1 MARIGRTV
9 EERIS
14 LIATKEWG
22 IVTRP
27 ELLAAGITDD
37 ETRHRV
43 RVGLLIR
50 EYKGVYRVGHRAP
63 SVEASYLAAVKA
75 CGEGAVLSGR
85 AAAYLQGL
93 LRIRN
98 PPPPEV
104 TTPTERRIAGIR
116 TKRCRNMH
124 PREHTTQRGI
134 PITMVP
140 RTLVDLSAEVDVE
153 TLARACH
160 EAGVKYRTTPRQVN
174 AVLTR
179 RRNPPGS
186 AKLRAVISGAT
197 KVSLSKLESGFLKFL
212 KAAFLPLP
220 ETNRRVGTKRV
231 DCRWPG
237 HQLTVELQSYRFHNS
252 RHAWEQDYRR
262 EREARK
268 RGDEFR
274 RFTYADVFEDQGYML
289 GELRTLLS
297 ATRSIAPRG

>member
-1 MARIGRTV
+1 MAHQPRTV
-9 EERIS
+9 EERVARLAADEWGVVTRAELLDAGVSVDQIVQRVRS
-14 LIATKEWG
+14 GYLIA
-22 IVTRP
+22 
-27 ELLAAGITDD
+27 
-37 ETRHRV
+37 
-43 RVGLLIR
+43 
-50 EYKGVYRVGHRAP
+50 EYRGVYRVGHSAP
-63 SVEASYLAAVKA
+63 SPEARYLAAVKA
-75 CGEGAVLSGR
+75 CGAGAVLSGR
-85 AAAYLQGL
+85 AAGWMLGL
-93 LRIRN
+93 LKCS

-104 TTPTERRIAGIR
+104 TTPTERRRDGIR
-116 TKRCRNMH
+116 TRRCRSMH
-124 PREHTTQRGI
+124 AREHTTHRGI
-134 PITMVP
+134 PITTVP

-153 TLARACH
+153 ELSRACH

-252 RHAWEQDYRR
+252 RRAWEQDYRR
-262 EREARK
+262 EREARE